1 MGWIYLRKVSIAAI
15 LAAALSGCV
24 TNQELGGDPALTVLN
39 DLPAPEGTDFLDEER
54 AYIVGPFDR
63 LVIDVFGIEG
73 LANREVQVDAS
84 GSLSFPLAGSMRVA
98 GQTPREVEQIL
109 ASALVDAFV
118 LDPQVTVTV
127 KETGSRLVTIDGRVA
142 SPGLYPVIGRM
153 TLMRAIAR
161 AGGAAEFA
169 NLERVVVFRTVDG
182 QRFAALYDLAA
193 IRRGAYADPEIFAND
208 VLLVDDNRSQLLFRD
223 FTTILTQAAIPIV
236 IVLDRISR

>member
-1 MGWIYLRKVSIAAI
+1 MGWNYFLKVSLAAS
-15 LAAALSGCV
+15 LAAALSGCIA
-24 TNQELGGDPALTVLN
+24 NQELGGDPALTVL
-39 DLPAPEGTDFLDEER
+39 DGLPNPAGTDFVDEER

-73 LANREVQVDAS
+73 LAAREVQVDAT
-84 GSLSFPLAGSMRVA
+84 GSLSFPLAGSIRVA

-161 AGGAAEFA
+161 AGGASELA
-169 NLERVVVFRTVDG
+169 NLERVVVFRTVEG

-193 IRRGAYADPEIFAND
+193 IRRGAYDDPEIFAND

-223 FTTILTQAAIPIV
+223 ITSVLAQLTTPIV
-236 IVLDRISR
+236 IILDRLVR

>member
-1 MGWIYLRKVSIAAI
+1 MVRVYFLRASF
-15 LAAALSGCV
+15 AAALAVALTGCV
-24 TNQELGGDPALTVLN
+24 SNKDLGGDPALTVLN
-39 DLPAPEGTDFLDEER
+39 DLPSPAGTDFVDEER

-73 LANREVQVDAS
+73 LANREVQVDAT
-84 GSLSFPLAGSMRVA
+84 GGLSFPLAGSMRVA
-98 GQTPREVEQIL
+98 DKTPREVEQIL
-109 ASALVDAFV
+109 AAALVDAFV

-142 SPGLYPVIGRM
+142 SPGLYPVIGRI

-169 NLERVVVFRTVDG
+169 NLERVVVFRTVNG

-208 VLLVDDNRSQLLFRD
+208 IVLVDDNGSQLLFRD
-223 FTTILTQAAIPIV
+223 FTTILTQAALPIV
-236 IVLDRISR
+236 IVLDRLSR